1 MYKLTELN
9 GVTTSK
15 RDRWR
20 RFSAK
25 VRHAIMINDKR
36 KPEGAKD
43 HMKHKPY
50 ECDFGGIKDE

>member
-50 ECDFGGIKDE
+50 ECDIEIK